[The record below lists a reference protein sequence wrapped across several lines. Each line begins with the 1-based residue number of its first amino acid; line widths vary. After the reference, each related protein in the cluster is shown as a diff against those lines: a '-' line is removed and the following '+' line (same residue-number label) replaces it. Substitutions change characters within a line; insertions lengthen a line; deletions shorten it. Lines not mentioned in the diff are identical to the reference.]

1 MLVARKSDLIR
12 TNISIEKIIELHNSG
27 LYDREIADII
37 GCSRHNITQRLNA
50 VGITNRKSKLNNT
63 SLRNRISKSLIGR
76 YIGENN
82 PNYKGNSSLKT
93 LARGLFKTISK
104 RLLRDSNY
112 TCSICN
118 KRGGDIETHHIKP
131 FIVIFNNFL
140 NTHYSGNIDTFYEE
154 LLNYDEFVDE
164 TNLVV
169 VCHNCHCDIH
179 YTDNP
184 ELSPYRWESAT
195 TIETSSKDEM
205 E

>member
-1 MLVARKSDLIR
+1 MARKSDWIR
-12 TNISIEKIIELHNSG
+12 TNISIARIIELHNSG

-37 GCSRHNITQRLNA
+37 GCSRHNVTQRLNA
-50 VGITNRKSKLNNT
+50 AGITNRKSKVNDI
-63 SLRNRISKSLIGR
+63 SLRDRISKSLIGR
-76 YIGENN
+76 YTGENN
-82 PNYKGNSSLKT
+82 PNYKGNSTLKI

-104 RLLRDSNY
+104 KLLRNSDY

-131 FIVIFNNFL
+131 FIMIFNEFL
-140 NTHYSGNIDTFYEE
+140 DTCYSGNIDTFYEE
-154 LLNYDEFVDE
+154 LLSYKDFIDE
-164 TNLVV
+164 TNLIV

-195 TIETSSKDEM
+195 TIETSLKNEM